1 MKVLLISLL
10 LLISV
15 SVSAQKLE
23 GSVMFFADAK
33 GKVGTGGV
41 SPQFLK
47 LTVKKVTIGTSLA
60 PIVWFDVNKNTHSFG
75 TAGFVIRC
83 DYKRVSFGYN
93 LLTIAGVDTKFFGI
107 GIKL

>member
-1 MKVLLISLL
+1 MKTLIISLL
-10 LLISV
+10 FLV
-15 SVSAQKLE
+15 STGLYAQKLE
-23 GSVMFFADAK
+23 GSVMLFANGK
-33 GKVGTGGV
+33 GKVGIGGV
-41 SPQFLK
+41 TPQFLK

-107 GIKL
+107 GVKL

>member
-15 SVSAQKLE
+15 SVSAQKFE
-23 GSVMFFADAK
+23 GSVMLFADGK
-33 GKVGTGGV
+33 GKVGIGGV
-41 SPQFLK
+41 TPQFLK

-60 PIVWFDVNKNTHSFG
+60 PIIWSDVNKDTHSFG
-75 TAGFVIRC
+75 TAGLVIRC

-107 GIKL
+107 GFKL

>member
-1 MKVLLISLL
+1 V
-10 LLISV
+10 
-15 SVSAQKLE
+15 
-23 GSVMFFADAK
+23 
-33 GKVGTGGV
+33 T
-41 SPQFLK
+41 PQFLK